1 VVRVRSM
8 GCPIPVRR
16 MEPGGTEEAS
26 SYESWLRLGGGELID
41 CKQHH
46 LDTDSRVGTATT
58 STARGRHGG
67 A

>member
-1 VVRVRSM
+1 
-8 GCPIPVRR
+8 